1 MGLKRGLWRSTG
13 IGRTI
18 DTVKNIVDEGSIS
31 GGVKRMIKED
41 LTEDNPLGKMI
52 YDSGRYDGKKE
63 GYEEASAEYEH
74 KLIEQADLFLKQTR
88 VFEEERDE
96 YEKLLDE
103 YDKEIELLENK
114 ADNTDR
120 ENKYLQELLLK
131 ERKLIQLIPEDEDE
145 T

>member
-18 DTVKNIVDEGSIS
+18 DTVNIVDEGSIS

-114 ADNTDR
+114 ADKTDR